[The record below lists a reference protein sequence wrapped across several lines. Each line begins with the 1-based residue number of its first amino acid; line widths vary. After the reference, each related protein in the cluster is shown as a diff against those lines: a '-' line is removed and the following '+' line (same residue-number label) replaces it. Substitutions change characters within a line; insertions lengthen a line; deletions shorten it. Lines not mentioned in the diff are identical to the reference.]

1 MIPMPSIC
9 CGGGWTVANSTD
21 RSIPQEGNV
30 NMKYKFSVFLVTALA
45 VFPVHA
51 DTGKVFG
58 SSGLHGS
65 RQQARTAQ
73 TESGQRIWQRDQS
86 YALDLYRQVQSGNAS
101 AVTELKKS
109 ANSGNRWAALQ
120 YGYLAHTGKL
130 PGSGGKPD
138 MSTAIKAYNLS
149 AKRMDKGRLADIN
162 GNYMAAYNMGLVY
175 YYGQGVAANGAEAL
189 RWFRAA
195 ESAYRAPGQHRVF
208 WPATV
213 YIAQILERGYG
224 VAKNEKEALE
234 YWERAAKANEAEG
247 LYGYGM
253 AILNGK
259 GGVQNPYRAYPVL
272 LNAANRWHV
281 GAMVALAKYQG
292 SGDKLREANP
302 VDAAKWWTIAAMVNK
317 RYSRQAEKA
326 MTALPVAKQQQ
337 VRSQTR
343 SWLSTHGTVPKSF
356 DWKQPINTEI
366 PQR

>member
-1 MIPMPSIC
+1 
-9 CGGGWTVANSTD
+9 
-21 RSIPQEGNV
+21 
-30 NMKYKFSVFLVTALA
+30 MKYRFSVILATAMTIFSA
-45 VFPVHA
+45 HA
-51 DTGKVFG
+51 DTGKVFDG
-58 SSGLHGS
+58 SGLHGS
-65 RQQARTAQ
+65 RQQTRQPAAQ
-73 TESGQRIWQRDQS
+73 AENRQRFWQRDQD
-86 YALDLYRQVQSGNAS
+86 YALSLYRQVQSGNVA
-101 AVTELKKS
+101 AVAEIKTA

-130 PGSGGKPD
+130 PGSGGRPD
-138 MSTAIKAYNLS
+138 MATAAKAYNLS
-149 AKRMDKGRLADIN
+149 AKHMDSGRLVDIN

-175 YYGQGVAANGAEAL
+175 YYGQGVTANGAEAL

-195 ESAYRAPGQHRVF
+195 ESAYRALGQHRVF

-213 YIAQILERGYG
+213 YIAQILEHGYG

-253 AILNGK
+253 AILSGK
-259 GGVQNPYRAYPVL
+259 GNVQNPYRAYPIL

-302 VDAAKWWTIAAMVNK
+302 VDAAKWWMVAAVADK
-317 RYSRQAEKA
+317 RYSRQAEQA
-326 MTALPVAKQQQ
+326 MAGLPVGKQQQ
-337 VRSQTR
+337 VRSQVR
-343 SWLSTHGTVPKSF
+343 SWLNTHVTVPKTF